1 MSVVSVTVLWLDLSA
16 YIRFSVVLWMFWPEN
31 QITRQLRA
39 LQRAETGF
47 HCLLF
52 FLRHLFF
59 WNDAQSVIG
68 RPCCRSLYS
77 VQDTNVVAALNSF
90 GIQVQFCAEQ
100 CKKKTPHSKFAN
112 EGYLWADFIK
122 VQFSGAV
129 QLLFLWHFRDLIKEE
144 ISSINIFILWVNW
157 THRKAAALFS
167 SIYFMRKHS
176 PSFSGHH
183 GTSSC
188 CEICLSEEPATVP
201 RVSLTWLWLYIF
213 PPPSHAIF
221 LNFSDNSRPESPT
234 EPPQSLLQRARF
246 KLDPSSWRI
255 VTSETGVLECETINQ
270 ISMDTG
276 HLRH

>member
-1 MSVVSVTVLWLDLSA
+1 
-16 YIRFSVVLWMFWPEN
+16 MFWPEK

-39 LQRAETGF
+39 LQRLCEHLHEGLRAETGF

-52 FLRHLFF
+52 FWRHLFF
-59 WNDAQSVIG
+59 WNDAQTVIG

-90 GIQVQFCAEQ
+90 GIQVQFCAER

-157 THRKAAALFS
+157 TPRKKGHSFVLLHLFHE
-167 SIYFMRKHS
+167 KTQ

-188 CEICLSEEPATVP
+188 CEICLPEEPATVP

-213 PPPSHAIF
+213 PPPSQAIF
-221 LNFSDNSRPESPT
+221 LNFSDNSHPESPP

-255 VTSETGVLECETINQ
+255 VTSETGVLECETINH

>member
-1 MSVVSVTVLWLDLSA
+1 MA
-16 YIRFSVVLWMFWPEN
+16 
-31 QITRQLRA
+31 
-39 LQRAETGF
+39 
-47 HCLLF
+47 
-52 FLRHLFF
+52 
-59 WNDAQSVIG
+59 
-68 RPCCRSLYS
+68 RSLCLHSIFSCIVDVLAWKPNHTTAESSSKSWDRLPLSSLFLASSLFLKRRSICDWSAVLSQPLFCTGY
-77 VQDTNVVAALNSF
+77 NCVAALNSF

>member
-16 YIRFSVVLWMFWPEN
+16 YIWFSVVLWMSWPEN

-59 WNDAQSVIG
+59 WNDAQTVIG

-157 THRKAAALFS
+157 THRKKGHSFVLLHLFHEKTQP
-167 SIYFMRKHS
+167 FFFRS
-176 PSFSGHH
+176 PRDFKLLWNLSPR
-183 GTSSC
+183 GTSHCTPGFINMIVVIYLSSTISC
-188 CEICLSEEPATVP
+188 HLPK
-201 RVSLTWLWLYIF
+201 
-213 PPPSHAIF
+213 F
-221 LNFSDNSRPESPT
+221 LR
-234 EPPQSLLQRARF
+234 
-246 KLDPSSWRI
+246 
-255 VTSETGVLECETINQ
+255 
-270 ISMDTG
+270 
-276 HLRH
+276 